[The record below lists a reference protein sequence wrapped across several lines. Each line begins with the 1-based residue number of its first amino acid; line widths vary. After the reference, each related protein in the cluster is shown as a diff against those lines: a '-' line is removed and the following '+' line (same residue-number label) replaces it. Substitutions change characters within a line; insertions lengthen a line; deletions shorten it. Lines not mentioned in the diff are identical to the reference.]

1 MDYFYEMKACLNKT
15 EKLYPIANCLSKRD
29 TCLNLDNHIEKTALN
44 IRLYMLAHND

>member
-15 EKLYPIANCLSKRD
+15 EKLYPIANCLSN
-29 TCLNLDNHIEKTALN
+29 TCINLGNHIEKTALN